1 MDNKII
7 DMNEWVRWV
16 LEQHPSQN
24 QITTIKKYWK
34 CHKLGDYEKVF
45 KDKIEHVHSY
55 WWDGKDYSNEWVDH
69 KYGWE
74 LDRLFDI
81 QKFVPDCP
89 QLSKVDIGYFAIQDT
104 LNSEKWAPY
113 LQVITEYEKHEV
125 KRCKNPDKINRQ
137 NEPHTFRIVKLDLG
151 EFQIYARQA
160 RALYNEDR
168 HIHVIN
174 SNTKNLDD
182 ELKNGYKVYWDEE
195 QVMFITVPK
204 IKINKS
210 LLKGSVSLQKEKRL
224 YIFNDNNTYGVHTN
238 RYRLPELYYP
248 TNMKEFIAYCHD
260 KDLFDFASS
269 SISLWSKT
277 DKDADWSEEK
287 AKYWGESWYTQER
300 CVTYTPWPMRN
311 IKSEIELD
319 SYIQERKELKA
330 IELSE
335 HLSKHVVALYD
346 KDILFPVI
354 KTITQE
360 TCNEFIEEYNNR
372 KLFEIIK

>member
-34 CHKLGDYEKVF
+34 CHKLGDYEKAF
-45 KDKIEHVHSY
+45 KDNIESEHRF
-55 WWDGKDYSNEWVDH
+55 WWSGNDYSNEWVDH
-69 KYGWE
+69 KYGWD

-113 LQVITEYEKHEV
+113 LQVIAEYEKHDV
-125 KRCKNPDKINRQ
+125 RWCKEPDKINRQ

-160 RALYNEDR
+160 RALFNEDR
-168 HIHVIN
+168 HIHVSN
-174 SNTKNLDD
+174 SNTKNEAD
-182 ELKNGYKVYWDEE
+182 ELKNGYKAYWDEE
-195 QVMFITVPK
+195 QVIFITVPK

-210 LLKGSVSLQKEKRL
+210 ILKGTVSLQKEKRL
-224 YIFNDNNTYGVHTN
+224 YVFNDNNTWGIHTQ

-260 KDLFDFASS
+260 KNLFNFAQSAVS
-269 SISLWSKT
+269 FWSKT
-277 DKDADWSEEK
+277 DKDADWSEK
-287 AKYWGESWYTQER
+287 NAKLYGDWYTPEYCIAQ
-300 CVTYTPWPMRN
+300 TPWPMRN
-311 IKSEIELD
+311 IKSETELD
-319 SYIQERKELKA
+319 SYIQERKKLKA

-335 HLSKHVVALYD
+335 HLSKHTMVVYN
-346 KDILFPVI
+346 KDVLFPLI
-354 KTITQE
+354 TSITQE

>member
-16 LEQHPSQN
+16 LEQHLSQN
-24 QITTIKKYWK
+24 QITTIKKFWK
-34 CHKLGDYEKVF
+34 CHKLEDYEKVF
-45 KDKIEHVHSY
+45 KDKIEREHKLR
-55 WWDGKDYSNEWVDH
+55 WDGNDYSNEWVDH
-69 KYGWE
+69 KYGWD

-89 QLSKVDIGYFAIQDT
+89 QLSKVDIGYCVIQDT

-168 HIHVIN
+168 HIHVLN
-174 SNTKNLDD
+174 SNTKNEAD
-182 ELKNGYKVYWDEE
+182 ELKNGYKAYWDEE
-195 QVMFITVPK
+195 QVIFITVSK

-210 LLKGSVSLQKEKRL
+210 LLKSSVSLQKEKRL
-224 YIFNDNNTYGVHTN
+224 YVFNDNNTWGIHTQ
-238 RYRLPELYYP
+238 RYRLSELYYP
-248 TNMKEFIAYCHD
+248 TNMKEFITYCHD
-260 KDLFDFASS
+260 KNLFNFAQSAVS
-269 SISLWSKT
+269 FWSKT
-277 DKDADWSEEK
+277 DKDVVWSEKK
-287 AKYWGESWYTQER
+287 AKLYGDWYTPEYCIAQ
-300 CVTYTPWPMRN
+300 TPWPMRN

>member
-24 QITTIKKYWK
+24 QITTIKKFWK
-34 CHKLGDYEKVF
+34 CHKLEDYEKVF
-45 KDKIEHVHSY
+45 KDKIEREHKLR
-55 WWDGKDYSNEWVDH
+55 WDGNDYSNEWVDH
-69 KYGWE
+69 KYGWD

-89 QLSKVDIGYFAIQDT
+89 QLSKVDIGYCAIQDT

-151 EFQIYARQA
+151 EFQIYVRQA

-248 TNMKEFIAYCHD
+248 TNMTEFPLPRFKKGHP
-260 KDLFDFASS
+260 
-269 SISLWSKT
+269 
-277 DKDADWSEEK
+277 
-287 AKYWGESWYTQER
+287 TQTPVELLEYLIK
-300 CVTYTPWPMRN
+300 TYTNDGETVLDNCMGSGSTGVACVNTNRHF
-311 IKSEIELD
+311 IGIELD
-319 SYIQERKELKA
+319 EGYF
-330 IELSE
+330 
-335 HLSKHVVALYD
+335 
-346 KDILFPVI
+346 DIA
-354 KTITQE
+354 KKR
-360 TCNEFIEEYNNR
+360 IEEAQSR
-372 KLFEIIK
+372 IKI

>member
-1 MDNKII
+1 M
-7 DMNEWVRWV
+7 RWV

-24 QITTIKKYWK
+24 QITTIKKFWK
-34 CHKLGDYEKVF
+34 CHKLEDYEKAF
-45 KDKIEHVHSY
+45 KDKIEYEHSY
-55 WWDGKDYSNEWVDH
+55 RWDGNDYSNEWVDH
-69 KYGWE
+69 KYGWD

-168 HIHVIN
+168 HIHVLN
-174 SNTKNLDD
+174 SNTKNEAD
-182 ELKNGYKVYWDEE
+182 ELKNGYKAYWDEE
-195 QVMFITVPK
+195 QVIFITVSK

-210 LLKGSVSLQKEKRL
+210 LLNGSVSLQKEKRL
-224 YIFNDNNTYGVHTN
+224 YVFNDNNTWGIHTQ

-260 KDLFDFASS
+260 KNLFNFAQSAVS
-269 SISLWSKT
+269 FWSKT
-277 DKDADWSEEK
+277 DKDTVWSEKK
-287 AKYWGESWYTQER
+287 AKLYGDWYTPEYCIAQ
-300 CVTYTPWPMRN
+300 TPWPMRN
-311 IKSEIELD
+311 IKSETELD
-319 SYIQERKELKA
+319 SYIQERKKLKA
-330 IELSE
+330 IDLSE
-335 HLSKHVVALYD
+335 HLSKHTMAVYN
-346 KDILFPVI
+346 KDVLFPLI
-354 KTITQE
+354 TSITQE
-360 TCNEFIEEYNNR
+360 ICNEFIEEYNNR

>member
-1 MDNKII
+1 
-7 DMNEWVRWV
+7 MNEWVRWV

-24 QITTIKKYWK
+24 QITTIKKFWK
-34 CHKLGDYEKVF
+34 CHKLEDYEKVF
-45 KDKIEHVHSY
+45 KDEIEYEHSY
-55 WWDGKDYSNEWVDH
+55 WWNGKDYSNEWVDH

-89 QLSKVDIGYFAIQDT
+89 LLSKVDIGYFAIKDT

-113 LQVITEYEKHEV
+113 LQVIAEYKKKDV
-125 KRCKNPDKINRQ
+125 QWKRSDNLNRQ

-160 RALYNEDR
+160 RALWNESKR
-168 HIHVIN
+168 IHVSN
-174 SNTKNLDD
+174 SNTKNEVE
-182 ELKNGYKVYWDEE
+182 ELNNGYKAYWDEE
-195 QVMFITVPK
+195 QVVFITVPK

-210 LLKGSVSLQKEKRL
+210 LLKGTGSVSLQKEKRL
-224 YIFNDNNTYGVHTN
+224 YIFNNNTYGVHAN

-260 KDLFDFASS
+260 KDLFDFAQSA
-269 SISLWSKT
+269 ISLWVKT

-287 AKYWGESWYTQER
+287 VKYWGDWFTPEYCIKQ
-300 CVTYTPWPMRN
+300 TPWPMRN
-311 IKSEIELD
+311 IKTEAELD
-319 SYIQERKELKA
+319 SYIHERKELKV
-330 IELSE
+330 IEISE
-335 HLSKHVVALYD
+335 KLSKHAIAIYD
-346 KDILFPVI
+346 KAILFPEI

-360 TCNEFIEEYNNR
+360 LCDEFIAEYNNR
-372 KLFEIIK
+372 KLYEIIK

>member
-24 QITTIKKYWK
+24 QITTIKKFWK
-34 CHKLGDYEKVF
+34 CHKLEDYEKVF
-45 KDKIEHVHSY
+45 KDKIEREHRLR
-55 WWDGKDYSNEWVDH
+55 WDGNDYSNEWVDH
-69 KYGWE
+69 KYGWD

-89 QLSKVDIGYFAIQDT
+89 QLSKVDIGYCAIQDT

-168 HIHVIN
+168 HIHVLN
-174 SNTKNLDD
+174 SNTKNEAD
-182 ELKNGYKVYWDEE
+182 ELKNGYKAYWDEE
-195 QVMFITVPK
+195 QVIFITVSK

-224 YIFNDNNTYGVHTN
+224 YVFNDNNTWGIHTQ
-238 RYRLPELYYP
+238 RYRLSELYYP
-248 TNMKEFIAYCHD
+248 TNMKEFITYCHD
-260 KDLFDFASS
+260 KNLFNFAQSAVS
-269 SISLWSKT
+269 FWSKT
-277 DKDADWSEEK
+277 DKDVVWSEKK
-287 AKYWGESWYTQER
+287 AKLYGDWYTPEYCIAQ
-300 CVTYTPWPMRN
+300 TPWPMRN

-335 HLSKHVVALYD
+335 HLSKHTMAVYN
-346 KDILFPVI
+346 KDVLFPLI
-354 KTITQE
+354 TSITQE

>member
-1 MDNKII
+1 MENKII
-7 DMNEWVRWV
+7 DINEWLRWV

-24 QITTIKKYWK
+24 QITTIKKFWK
-34 CHKLGDYEKVF
+34 CHTLEDYEKVF
-45 KDKIEHVHSY
+45 KDKIKGEHEF

-81 QKFVPDCP
+81 QKFVPNCP

-104 LNSEKWAPY
+104 LNSEKWTPY
-113 LQVITEYEKHEV
+113 LQVIAEYEKKDV
-125 KRCKNPDKINRQ
+125 RWKRNDNLNRP

-151 EFQIYARQA
+151 EFQVYARQA
-160 RALYNEDR
+160 RSLWNEDR
-168 HIHVIN
+168 HIHVSN
-174 SNTKNLDD
+174 SNIKNLED
-182 ELKNGYKVYWDEE
+182 ELKNGYKAYWEDE
-195 QVMFITVPK
+195 QVIFISVPK

-210 LLKGSVSLQKEKRL
+210 LLKGTVSLQKEKRL
-224 YIFNDNNTYGVHTN
+224 YIFNDNNTWGIHTQ

-248 TNMKEFIAYCHD
+248 TNMKEFIAYCYD
-260 KDLFDFASS
+260 KKLFDFAQSAVS
-269 SISLWSKT
+269 FWSKT
-277 DKDADWSEEK
+277 DKSGDWTEKDAK
-287 AKYWGESWYTQER
+287 RWGKWYTPEY
-300 CVTYTPWPMRN
+300 CIEHTPWPMRN

-335 HLSKHVVALYD
+335 HLSKHVVAIYN

-354 KTITQE
+354 RITQE

-372 KLFEIIK
+372 KFYEIIY

>member
-24 QITTIKKYWK
+24 QITTIKKFWK
-34 CHKLGDYEKVF
+34 CHKLEDYEKVF

-89 QLSKVDIGYFAIQDT
+89 QLSKVDIGYCAIQDT

-168 HIHVIN
+168 HIHVLN
-174 SNTKNLDD
+174 SNTKNEAD
-182 ELKNGYKVYWDEE
+182 ELKNGYKAYWDEE
-195 QVMFITVPK
+195 QVIFITVSK

-224 YIFNDNNTYGVHTN
+224 YVFNDNNTWGIHTQ
-238 RYRLPELYYP
+238 RYRLSELYYP

-260 KDLFDFASS
+260 KNLFNFAQSAVS
-269 SISLWSKT
+269 FWSKT
-277 DKDADWSEEK
+277 DKDAVWSEKK
-287 AKYWGESWYTQER
+287 AKLYGDWYT
-300 CVTYTPWPMRN
+300 P
-311 IKSEIELD
+311 
-319 SYIQERKELKA
+319 
-330 IELSE
+330 
-335 HLSKHVVALYD
+335 
-346 KDILFPVI
+346 
-354 KTITQE
+354 
-360 TCNEFIEEYNNR
+360 EYCTNTMAYA
-372 KLFEIIK
+372 KY